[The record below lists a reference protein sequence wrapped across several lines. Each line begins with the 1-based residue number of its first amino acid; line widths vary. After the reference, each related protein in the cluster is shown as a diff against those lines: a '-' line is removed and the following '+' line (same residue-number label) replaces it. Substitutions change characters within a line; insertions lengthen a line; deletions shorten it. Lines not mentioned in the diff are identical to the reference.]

1 MLDVLLTGGI
11 GSVEASIL
19 PVRVTIGTTE
29 DTFETTLEDAEDE
42 ADDDVEELDPDELT
56 FEVLNG

>member
-1 MLDVLLTGGI
+1 MLLTDDI
-11 GSVEASIL
+11 GSAVEASIL

-29 DTFETTLEDAEDE
+29 EDTFETTLEDAEEDADE
-42 ADDDVEELDPDELT
+42 DVEELDPDELT